1 MPTHNSNLHFYLIPG
16 MGANAQLY
24 AHYQLPGE
32 IHVLDWPAQG
42 NSTTLADYAK
52 ILAENITT
60 ENNVIVGSSMGG
72 MVATELSHLLHP
84 KATILLSAPCSHQQF
99 PLLLRALKHIGLH
112 GLLRPNQIYRLA
124 KSADLFM
131 GFENATHRQMFY
143 DMLKSN
149 GPEFLHFSVKA
160 VLEWQH
166 NGEPTGPYV
175 HILGVR
181 DRLFKS
187 EKMANPI
194 IIKDAGHFAT
204 FEKSDLICRLINCY
218 VESEF
223 DATETRLKSQLQ
235 WPSEMV

>member
-1 MPTHNSNLHFYLIPG
+1 MKRFF
-16 MGANAQLY
+16 QLY
-24 AHYQLPGE
+24 KN
-32 IHVLDWPAQG
+32 ILDILDFWQQTHG
-42 NSTTLADYAK
+42 NL
-52 ILAENITT
+52 
-60 ENNVIVGSSMGG
+60 
-72 MVATELSHLLHP
+72 
-84 KATILLSAPCSHQQF
+84 Q
-99 PLLLRALKHIGLH
+99 
-112 GLLRPNQIYRLA
+112 
-124 KSADLFM
+124 
-131 GFENATHRQMFY
+131 
-143 DMLKSN
+143 
-149 GPEFLHFSVKA
+149 
-160 VLEWQH
+160 EWQH